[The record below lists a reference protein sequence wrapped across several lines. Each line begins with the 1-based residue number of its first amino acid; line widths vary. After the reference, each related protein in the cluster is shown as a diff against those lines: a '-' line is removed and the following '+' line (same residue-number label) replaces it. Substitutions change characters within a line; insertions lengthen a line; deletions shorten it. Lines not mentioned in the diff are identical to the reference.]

1 MGRSP
6 VFTIGQINCPP
17 VEPSPVLDML
27 ASVKSGQKVKITLQ
41 EHKPDHYQKFGIPRS
56 VSVYEYTPS
65 QISSSI
71 EYVVDSDDY
80 APGLSEINLRAIGL
94 RDPRI
99 PTKDHIT
106 GWVIT
111 TDGYIRETEHFG
123 ILHRLN
129 DIEIL
134 E

>member
-1 MGRSP
+1 M
-6 VFTIGQINCPP
+6 
-17 VEPSPVLDML
+17 
-27 ASVKSGQKVKITLQ
+27 
-41 EHKPDHYQKFGIPRS
+41 
-56 VSVYEYTPS
+56 
-65 QISSSI
+65 
-71 EYVVDSDDY
+71 DSDDY